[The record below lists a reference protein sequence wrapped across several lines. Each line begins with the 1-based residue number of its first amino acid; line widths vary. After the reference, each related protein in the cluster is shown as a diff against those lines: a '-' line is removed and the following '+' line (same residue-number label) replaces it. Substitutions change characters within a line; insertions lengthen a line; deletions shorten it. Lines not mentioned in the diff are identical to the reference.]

1 MVSFPAASHTEK
13 MQKKHGCAF
22 PAELW
27 EYLSRVFWGSCS
39 GIWRNMVWM
48 WARRRRALKRK
59 RSRTFL
65 EGRLNWWTKFR
76 HKISFRHH
84 SNSNNKTWCGRC
96 FFLACILIQWW
107 VRLLRGNWKTFW
119 RWKTL
124 YMYFLFSKW
133 LLGIAGNKVFLVQV
147 NVGFLLGCHPTFNN
161 FPQLWHPEQPS
172 VILKWLRCWFSSK
185 SQDGYKKCLLFL
197 LKKGEASW
205 KTNYIL
211 SFLARVF
218 LLKNFSF
225 QWGAVKLRR
234 GGQLLQEDEQ
244 KRSRHV
250 TWLHQVVCVCV

>member
-39 GIWRNMVWM
+39 GIWRNMEWM

-76 HKISFRHH
+76 HKISFRHY
-84 SNSNNKTWCGRC
+84 SNSNNKTWCGRR
-96 FFLACILIQWW
+96 FFSPVFSSSGELDFWGKLKIILKIKHPLQ
-107 VRLLRGNWKTFW
+107 
-119 RWKTL
+119 

-147 NVGFLLGCHPTFNN
+147 NVGFARMSYNFQQLSTTLTSRAAFADSEMTALL
-161 FPQLWHPEQPS
+161 
-172 VILKWLRCWFSSK
+172 I
-185 SQDGYKKCLLFL
+185 L
-197 LKKGEASW
+197 LKVPRWLQKMSS
-205 KTNYIL
+205 L
-211 SFLARVF
+211 SL
-218 LLKNFSF
+218 
-225 QWGAVKLRR
+225 
-234 GGQLLQEDEQ
+234 
-244 KRSRHV
+244 
-250 TWLHQVVCVCV
+250 